1 MEEKVESKSESE
13 DLDSSSVEDNDY
25 IGPLMISSRD
35 ILKIIFSRKTAPHAL
50 LLSIFLIVLGVFS
63 RSSSQISIDI
73 ILILGFGF
81 SFGYLVTA
89 FLMRFD
95 SLKAY
100 SVGTYRKILSLPI
113 GFSFLISST
122 IWYFLE
128 FTDYANQVRDFLS
141 LTLVLIFVLWQ
152 FAQAWWMRVPF
163 KEIALN
169 RMIRVKSEG
178 KSEFGKYANIVS
190 PIGWSVIGFGI
201 FLLFESQGTEFS
213 STFKVV
219 WFVLMSIFGVVSFY
233 LLHRMYSR
241 NWSDPMISVFSAY
254 FSMGYW
260 SFLAYHL
267 GVMLYSMEKQPS
279 FVFDLV
285 FMVVTIMLVIYSL
298 SAQAL
303 RSEVRK
309 NTKESKRNTINRHNV
324 IFYAISFTAAYGASS
339 FFLISSGTLFV
350 SNIKTVGFVS
360 HLIVI
365 ASGILVLLLV
375 NYTALVG
382 RGLIDKGFV
391 ESMRNPKDN

>member
-1 MEEKVESKSESE
+1 
-13 DLDSSSVEDNDY
+13 
-25 IGPLMISSRD
+25 
-35 ILKIIFSRKTAPHAL
+35 
-50 LLSIFLIVLGVFS
+50 
-63 RSSSQISIDI
+63 
-73 ILILGFGF
+73 
-81 SFGYLVTA
+81 
-89 FLMRFD
+89 
-95 SLKAY
+95 
-100 SVGTYRKILSLPI
+100 
-113 GFSFLISST
+113 
-122 IWYFLE
+122 
-128 FTDYANQVRDFLS
+128 
-141 LTLVLIFVLWQ
+141 
-152 FAQAWWMRVPF
+152 
-163 KEIALN
+163 
-169 RMIRVKSEG
+169 
-178 KSEFGKYANIVS
+178 
-190 PIGWSVIGFGI
+190 
-201 FLLFESQGTEFS
+201 
-213 STFKVV
+213 
-219 WFVLMSIFGVVSFY
+219 
-233 LLHRMYSR
+233 
-241 NWSDPMISVFSAY
+241 
-254 FSMGYW
+254 MGYW

-285 FMVVTIMLVIYSL
+285 FMIVTIMLVIYSL

-309 NTKESKRNTINRHNV
+309 TKESKRNTINRHNV